1 MMINLDKQHLEL
13 IGSRILSE
21 LNDLKRTVESASHE
35 LDIPFES
42 MKSAVQ
48 GELSFQE
55 VIEVLFKLEQS
66 YPIDASDILMAKND
80 CPEGVKVMKASES
93 KKSGRVFSRENR
105 DNKLTPYYE
114 YRDTAMSNG
123 SMLRPEWIEQLRV
136 VNDNDPCNPDVRY
149 NNGHLMHQVT
159 FFIGPVNFYYEI
171 EGIKYCQK
179 MNTGDS
185 NYITPF
191 VKHSFASRNI
201 KEQALIIA
209 CTFGGEVCGAQKEI
223 YNLGLDRVREFQ
235 LPIQQKNHSIQKLIR
250 QHLANES
257 LTTNILQEKIR
268 ESGVDLDLSVILSS
282 NHEINYQ
289 QLCDLSKLLNVEPYD
304 LMMPEYSP
312 KEAVVIT
319 QSNTKDSYYYPSN
332 QNKLYKIQTLARTS
346 KMPNTKSFD
355 IEVFSSTYAEKNLW
369 KSSLHQYVYNYS
381 DYPVEII
388 WHQNSKKLRTIIEP
402 GDSCYIQPGILHSYV
417 NVSSARGR
425 LLNVRIAGA
434 ITVGVQREI
443 SALTQI
449 DRVALETKPWFDP
462 KAKNS
467 KK

>member
-1 MMINLDKQHLEL
+1 MRNLDKQHLEL

-21 LNDLKRTVESASHE
+21 LNNLKRTVESASQE
-35 LDIPFES
+35 LEIPFEL
-42 MKSAVQ
+42 MKSAVK
-48 GELSFQE
+48 GKLGIQE

-66 YPIDASDILMAKND
+66 YPIDASDILMVQND
-80 CPEGVKVMKASES
+80 CPDGVKFMKASES
-93 KKSGRVFSRENR
+93 KNSGRVFSRENR
-105 DNKLTPYYE
+105 NNELTPYYE

-136 VNDNDPCNPDVRY
+136 VSDNDPCNPDVRY

-171 EGIKYCQK
+171 EGIKYCQQ

-209 CTFGGEVCGAQKEI
+209 CTFGGELSGAQKEI
-223 YNLGLDRVREFQ
+223 YNLGLDRVKEFQ
-235 LPIQQKNHSIQKLIR
+235 LPIQQKNYSIQKLIH
-250 QHLANES
+250 QHLTNES
-257 LTTNILQEKIR
+257 MTTNILQEKIQER
-268 ESGVDLDLSVILSS
+268 GIDLDLSRILGS
-282 NHEINYQ
+282 NHDINYQ
-289 QLCDLSKLLNVEPYD
+289 ELCDLSKLLNIEPYD
-304 LMMPEYSP
+304 LMMPEYTP

-319 QSNTKDSYYYPSN
+319 QSNKEGSYYYPSN

-355 IEVFSSTYAEKNLW
+355 IEVFSSTYGDKNLW
-369 KSSLHQYVYNYS
+369 KSSLHQYIYNYS
-381 DYPVEII
+381 DHPVEII
-388 WHQNSKKLRTIIEP
+388 WHHNSKKLRIIIEP

-417 NVSSARGR
+417 NVSSGRGR
-425 LLNVRIAGA
+425 LVNVRIAGT
-434 ITVGVQREI
+434 ISMGVQREI
-443 SALTQI
+443 SSLSQI
-449 DRVALETKPWFDP
+449 DRVAFETMPWFDP
-462 KAKNS
+462 KARNS

>member
-1 MMINLDKQHLEL
+1 MINLDKQHLDL

-21 LNDLKRTVESASHE
+21 LNDLKRTVESASRE
-35 LDIPFES
+35 LNIPYES

-48 GELSFQE
+48 GELSFQQ
-55 VIEVLFKLEQS
+55 VIEILFKLEKT

-80 CPEGVKVMKASES
+80 CPDGVKVMKAGESE
-93 KKSGRVFSRENR
+93 KSGRVFSRENR

-136 VNDNDPCNPDVRY
+136 VNDSDPYNPDVRY

-159 FFIGPVNFYYEI
+159 FFVGPVNFYYEI
-171 EGIKYCQK
+171 EGTKYCQE

-209 CTFGGEVCGAQKEI
+209 CTFGGEVRGAQKEI
-223 YNLGLDRVREFQ
+223 YNLGIDTTKEFQ
-235 LPIQQKNHSIQKLIR
+235 LPIQQKNHAIQKLIC
-250 QHLANES
+250 QHLDNES
-257 LTTNILQEKIR
+257 LNTAILQEKIR
-268 ESGVDLDLSVILSS
+268 KSGVDLDLNIIFGSD
-282 NHEINYQ
+282 HEINYQ

-304 LMMPEYSP
+304 LMMPEFSP

-319 QSNTKDSYYYPSN
+319 QSNTNDSYYYPN
-332 QNKLYKIQTLARTS
+332 IKDKLYKIQTLARTS

-355 IEVFSSTYAEKNLW
+355 IEVCSSDYAEKNLW
-369 KSSLHQYVYNYS
+369 KSSLHQYVYNYG
-381 DYPVEII
+381 DYPVEIV
-388 WHQNSKKLRTIIEP
+388 WHHRSKKSGKIIEP
-402 GDSCYIQPGILHSYV
+402 GDSCYIQPGISHAYI
-417 NVSSARGR
+417 NVTSGRGR
-425 LLNVRIAGA
+425 LVNVRIAGS
-434 ITVGVQREI
+434 ITIGVQREI

-449 DRVALETKPWFDP
+449 DRVALETQPWFDP
-462 KAKNS
+462 KAENC